1 MLLDNIRSSDRTA
14 ALEEY
19 IPPFRAAT
27 DSAEAVWEAGST
39 AVGSAEVLVAGST
52 AVAAEVVD
60 STVVVVVA
68 TAVAV
73 VATAVAVVATAVAKN
88 ALRFKTKKRA
98 SDKFSFHLLATMDVD
113 QNRRVTA
120 SIAFAPVEADSHSF
134 KSVGL
139 LRNLS

>member
-52 AVAAEVVD
+52 AVGAEVVD
-60 STVVVVVA
+60 STV
-68 TAVAV
+68 AVV

>member
-1 MLLDNIRSSDRTA
+1 MLLDNIRSSDRTE

-52 AVAAEVVD
+52 AVGAEVVD
-60 STVVVVVA
+60 STV
-68 TAVAV
+68 AV
-73 VATAVAVVATAVAKN
+73 VVATAVAKN